1 MRDFLSGCK
10 NIFHMESDLA
20 NENEI
25 AGIVEDNLI
34 EYNYDGVYG
43 PIPDPETGMVDL
55 YNYASKYIPDYKTIT
70 EIPENNLKYL
80 KSRLIA
86 SNMERSFLDCGEL
99 LEIPDLKIDT
109 SKCKNF
115 INLFFNCKKLQNINL
130 NWLDTKN
137 SEIRAM
143 FCYCQTLTSLDLS
156 NFDTSSTTTF
166 YCLFNMCHELVS
178 LNVSNLDT
186 SNVTNMYQ
194 TFNECRKLASLN
206 LNNWNTSNV
215 TNMSEM
221 FANCYSLVSLDLS
234 SFDTSKV
241 TTMYGMFDDC
251 RSLATLNLSNFD
263 TSRVSDMRTM
273 FMGLNPD
280 SWPESANKLE
290 FIDGVFDLN
299 SAKNILPNANQPGY
313 LYMFSNCPKLSGVKI
328 KNPPQAYYDNKEQFE
343 SDIGLTPDQYEIVS

>member
-1 MRDFLSGCK
+1 MRDFLSECK

-25 AGIVEDNLI
+25 TGIVEDNLI

-80 KSRLIA
+80 KSGLIA
-86 SNMERSFLDCGEL
+86 SNMGSSFLNCEEL
-99 LEIPDLKIDT
+99 LEMPDLKIDT

-115 INLFFNCKKLQNINL
+115 INLFFDCKKIQNINL

-137 SEIRAM
+137 GEIRAM
-143 FCYCQTLTSLDLS
+143 FRGCESITNLDLT
-156 NFDTSSTTTF
+156 NIDTSSTTTF
-166 YCLFNMCHELVS
+166 YCLFNMCYELVS
-178 LNVSNLDT
+178 LNVNNLNT
-186 SNVTNMYQ
+186 SNVTNMNE
-194 TFNECRKLASLN
+194 TFSDCRKLASLN

-215 TNMSEM
+215 TNMNHM
-221 FANCYSLVSLDLS
+221 FRNCYSLVSLDLS
-234 SFDTSKV
+234 SFDTNNV
-241 TTMYGMFDDC
+241 TDMYGMFDRC
-251 RSLATLNLSNFD
+251 RSLTTLNLSNFD
-263 TSRVSDMRTM
+263 TSRVSDMRLI
-273 FMGLNPD
+273 FGGLNPD
-280 SWPESANKLE
+280 SFPESANKLE

-313 LYMFSNCPKLSGVKI
+313 LYMFNCPKLSGVKI

-343 SDIGLTPDQYEIVS
+343 SDIGLTSDQYEIVS